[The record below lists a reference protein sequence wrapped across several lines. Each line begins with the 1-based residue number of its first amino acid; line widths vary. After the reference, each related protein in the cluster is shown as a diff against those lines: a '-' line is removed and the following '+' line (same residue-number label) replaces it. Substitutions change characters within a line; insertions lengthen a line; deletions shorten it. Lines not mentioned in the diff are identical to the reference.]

1 MELTE
6 YFQSY
11 EDYFW
16 EWATDED
23 VPDDT
28 GYNENNLISFQN
40 IGAVVYRPYLIEI
53 LKELQ
58 LNGLPILSPLLLAL
72 YATNEGYLDLKGI
85 KTNLRKHPLATH
97 EYVKHLIRPAFQF
110 LETLKSLH
118 HNYKKGKNRVL
129 LLQTIFKYASNNVSE
144 KQSEYI
150 LNGYLRNSRKITD
163 SAQKI
168 EITVSKF
175 SKDLGILVALNEKF
189 PSSQMIIQVMKGNL
203 KIADIEEEVIE
214 EETTIETDKDFIQ
227 ELIEEPKTFQVGSLI
242 KRIWSGLKIP
252 MRHLSPGEQPIGGV
266 SDMTNKGDFSRMLL
280 SEFANEDEVF
290 MNRVAN
296 NEALYIQRE
305 IPPEENVFERII
317 LIDTSLKN
325 WGTPKVLAFASAIA
339 VIKHP
344 KAHSECK
351 VFALG
356 QNSIPI
362 KLDQV
367 EEVIDHLNIVSP
379 VLEVSQSLEKFFS
392 EEHTEKDLEVFFIT
406 NQENLENQKLQKVI
420 HENRDRLKF
429 LVTTSAEGE
438 LNFYKHH
445 KGTRKHVQKIM
456 LPLQELWANPPKK
469 KQQQDQRSDSGG
481 RKIDVPM
488 NYPLLFPMPENKI
501 ESFLL
506 DGEFF
511 ILSSKKQL
519 LKTYLSDNYYNKNY
533 YSQYKTHRGCEVLFE
548 DISVKPRGQFAL
560 AKNKQQHYILCQY
573 QPDKKLISKLNL
585 NTGEYSEL
593 NLSGR
598 KIHHSLHLIYFN
610 KKFYLWEKDS
620 IWIEEIN
627 IDGNVILE
635 NVKTER
641 EIQKNNEKAK
651 SELQRLDTYYDDK
664 ILSNYDK
671 IGINDN
677 HQLVISKYELY
688 TTEYDSILL
697 QRNKIKMSVYAQK
710 IKNKFVFSEGSEII
724 ADPRGILTFKSINK
738 AIPVFYLATTTDG
751 FLAIASDTEF
761 GGSEFYLPE
770 STLLK
775 IKTVSHMYSEYLEP
789 FIHQIVEYGTE
800 N

>member
-1 MELTE
+1 MELKE

-11 EDYFW
+11 ESYFW
-16 EWATDED
+16 EWTTDED

-85 KTNLRKHPLATH
+85 KTNLRKHPLAAH

-129 LLQTIFKYASNNVSE
+129 LLQTIFKYASNNISE

-150 LNGYLRNSRKITD
+150 LNGYLRNSRKIAD

-214 EETTIETDKDFIQ
+214 EETTIETDKDFIL

-344 KAHSECK
+344 KAHSECQ

-362 KLDQV
+362 KLDKV

-406 NQENLENQKLQKVI
+406 NHENLENQKLQKVI

-456 LPLQELWANPPKK
+456 LPLNELWANPPKK
-469 KQQQDQRSDSGG
+469 NQKGEKNTSLRS
-481 RKIDVPM
+481 KKADVPL
-488 NYPLLFPMPENKI
+488 NYPILFPTSKNRI
-501 ESFLL
+501 ATFLHE
-506 DGEFF
+506 GEFF

-533 YSQYKTHRGCEVLFE
+533 YDQYKIHRGCEVLFE
-548 DISVKPRGQFAL
+548 DISVRPKGQFAL
-560 AKNKQQHYILCQY
+560 AKNKQHQFVLCHY

-585 NTGEYSEL
+585 NTREYSEL
-593 NLSGR
+593 NLSGH
-598 KIHHSLHLIYFN
+598 KIQEWFKLTFFN
-610 KKFYLWEKDS
+610 KNFYLFEQRISEVYKINLEGS
-620 IWIEEIN
+620 ISIEVIN
-627 IDGNVILE
+627 DIYAVE
-635 NVKTER
+635 
-641 EIQKNNEKAK
+641 KNNSKVET
-651 SELQRLDTYYDDK
+651 ELNKLNNSGVK
-664 ILSNYDK
+664 ILNNFNNVGINTEFGLVVSNNELTKNYD
-671 IGINDN
+671 NS
-677 HQLVISKYELY
+677 LVFY
-688 TTEYDSILL
+688 
-697 QRNKIKMSVYAQK
+697 RNKYPMKIFAQQN
-710 IKNKFVFSEGSEII
+710 KNRFTFSEGSEII
-724 ADPRGILTFKSINK
+724 TDSRGMLTFKSSNQN
-738 AIPVFYLATTTDG
+738 IPEFYIPSTESGYLA
-751 FLAIASDTEF
+751 LASHTEF
-761 GGSEFYLPE
+761 GGSEYYLPE
-770 STLLK
+770 TTLLK
-775 IKTVSHMYSEYLEP
+775 IRKMEDMILEYLEP

>member
-23 VPDDT
+23 VSNDSDYQVNNMIYFPT
-28 GYNENNLISFQN
+28 VSSVIGYR
-40 IGAVVYRPYLIEI
+40 VYI
-53 LKELQ
+53 LTILRELQ
-58 LNGLPILSPLLLAL
+58 LQGWPPFGALLLVL
-72 YATNEGYLDLKGI
+72 YATQDGYKQLRTLIDDLKKNI
-85 KTNLRKHPLATH
+85 SREQTKELFSEAVFLLKKLEILDHKYKTG
-97 EYVKHLIRPAFQF
+97 Q
-110 LETLKSLH
+110 
-118 HNYKKGKNRVL
+118 NRVVLIQTLFADNKTCLTSKKSQELYNRYIKIPQL
-129 LLQTIFKYASNNVSE
+129 LNESAHKIDLRYEAFRKDIISLAVINRKFPTTESIE
-144 KQSEYI
+144 KALHGI
-150 LNGYLRNSRKITD
+150 
-163 SAQKI
+163 I
-168 EITVSKF
+168 EIPEV
-175 SKDLGILVALNEKF
+175 
-189 PSSQMIIQVMKGNL
+189 
-203 KIADIEEEVIE
+203 EEEVLE

-379 VLEVSQSLEKFFS
+379 VLEVSQSLDKFFI

-406 NQENLENQKLQKVI
+406 NKENVENQNLQKVI

-456 LPLQELWANPPKK
+456 LPLQELWANPPKRNQKGENNNSPRSK
-469 KQQQDQRSDSGG
+469 KV
-481 RKIDVPM
+481 DVPL
-488 NYPLLFPMPENKI
+488 NYPILFPTSKNRI
-501 ESFLL
+501 ATFLYE
-506 DGEFF
+506 GEFF

-533 YSQYKTHRGCEVLFE
+533 YDQYKIHRGCEVLFE
-548 DISVKPRGQFAL
+548 DISVRPKGQFAL
-560 AKNKQQHYILCQY
+560 AKNKQHQFILCHY
-573 QPDKKLISKLNL
+573 QRDKKLISKLNL
-585 NTGEYSEL
+585 NTKEYSEL
-593 NLSGR
+593 NLSGH
-598 KIHHSLHLIYFN
+598 KIPHQHKLIYFDKN
-610 KKFYLWEKDS
+610 FHLHQ
-620 IWIEEIN
+620 IELPYNYRIN
-627 IDGNVILE
+627 LDGDISLE
-635 NVKTER
+635 ETFDKVNEMD
-641 EIQKNNEKAK
+641 KNNSKVET
-651 SELQRLDTYYDDK
+651 ELNKLNNIGVK
-664 ILSNYDK
+664 ILNNFNNV
-671 IGINDN
+671 GINTEFG
-677 HQLVISKYELY
+677 LVISNNEL
-688 TTEYDSILL
+688 TKNYDNSLVFY
-697 QRNKIKMSVYAQK
+697 RNKYPIKIFAQQN
-710 IKNKFVFSEGSEII
+710 KNRFTFSEGSEII
-724 ADPRGILTFKSINK
+724 TDSRGMLTFKSSNQN
-738 AIPVFYLATTTDG
+738 IPEFYIPSTESGYLA
-751 FLAIASDTEF
+751 LASHTEF
-761 GGSEFYLPE
+761 GGSEYYLPE
-770 STLLK
+770 TTLLK
-775 IKTVSHMYSEYLEP
+775 IRKMEDMILEYLEP